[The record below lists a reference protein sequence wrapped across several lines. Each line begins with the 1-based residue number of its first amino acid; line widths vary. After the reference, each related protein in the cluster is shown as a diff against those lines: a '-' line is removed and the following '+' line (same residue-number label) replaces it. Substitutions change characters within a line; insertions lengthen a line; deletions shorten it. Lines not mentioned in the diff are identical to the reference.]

1 MILYVNGCSHT
12 AAAEAVV
19 NEAFAVDDGQ
29 NGIDRRPHPANLAVS
44 WCTQL
49 AKQLNIEL
57 YCDAESASSNDRMI
71 RTTRDWIAT
80 NTDKL
85 ADTFMIIQWS
95 TWERE
100 EWLHNDTW
108 YQVNASG
115 WDMVPPE
122 LQDRYRQYIID
133 VDWKTTTRKAHDQI
147 WEFHQ
152 ELTQLQIPHLFFN
165 GHSTFSELPPNR
177 DWGTQY
183 IQPYSIDHSYSA
195 VCRNNGFEY
204 VNPKSYHFGANAHCF
219 WANYVLQYITNNNL
233 IAPNEIPT
241 D

>member
-12 AAAEAVV
+12 AAAEAAV
-19 NEAFAVDDGQ
+19 NEVFAVDDGR

-44 WCTQL
+44 WCTGL
-49 AKQLNIEL
+49 AKHLGVEL

-71 RTTRDWIAT
+71 RTTRDWIRH
-80 NTDKL
+80 NPDKL

-100 EWLHNDTW
+100 EWFHKGIW

-115 WDMVPPE
+115 WDIVPPE
-122 LQDRYRQYIID
+122 LRDRYRQYVID
-133 VDWKTTTRKAHDQI
+133 VDWKTATRRAHDQI
-147 WEFHQ
+147 WAFHQ
-152 ELTQLQIPHLFFN
+152 ELTELQIPHLFFN
-165 GHSTFSELPPNR
+165 GHSTFSELPHDR
-177 DWGTQY
+177 AWGTAY
-183 IQPYSIDHSYSA
+183 IEPYSVDHSYSA

-204 VNPKSYHFGANAHCF
+204 VTPKSYHFGAHAHCF
-219 WANYVLQYITNNNL
+219 WAEYVLQYIYNNNL
-233 IAPNEIPT
+233 IVPNEIRT